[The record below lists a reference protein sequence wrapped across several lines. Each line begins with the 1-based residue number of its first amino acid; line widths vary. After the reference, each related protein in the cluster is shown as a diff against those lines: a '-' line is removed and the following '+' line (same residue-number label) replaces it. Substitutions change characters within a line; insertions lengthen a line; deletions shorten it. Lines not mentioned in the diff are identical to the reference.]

1 MARTFLIVA
10 SIVVALAVA
19 VMAVPDGAAPTP
31 SAAAPSVATTTST
44 VPPEASTTTTVAP
57 PAALPFEDGADSPIL
72 LVDPVAPAVATETA
86 LPVPEPIPSNPR
98 APTPEVVL
106 GVIRI
111 PAIGLEWALGEG
123 MTLTAIDRGPS
134 HWPGTALPGE
144 LGNVVIAG
152 HRTTHGAPFRQLH
165 LLEPGDEIVF
175 DLGVATHRY
184 SVTETLIV
192 FPEDV
197 WIADQSPEHIVTL
210 FACHPPGSARNRIV
224 VRGELVSS
232 DIATLPTSSR

>member
-1 MARTFLIVA
+1 MARTFSIVA
-10 SIVVALAVA
+10 SIVVALVVA
-19 VMAVPDGAAPTP
+19 VMVASDGASPRSP
-31 SAAAPSVATTTST
+31 EAAPSVATTTST
-44 VPPEASTTTTVAP
+44 VLSEPSPTTTVAP
-57 PAALPFEDGADSPIL
+57 PATLSPEVRADSPIL
-72 LVDPVAPAVATETA
+72 LVDPATPAIATETA

-106 GVIRI
+106 GTIRI

-123 MTLTAIDRGPS
+123 MTLTAIDRGPA
-134 HWPGTALPGE
+134 HWPGTARPGE

-152 HRTTHGAPFRQLH
+152 HRTTNGAPFRQLH
-165 LLEPGDEIVF
+165 ELEPGDEIVF
-175 DLGVATHRY
+175 DMGVETHRY
-184 SVTETLIV
+184 AVTETLIV

-197 WIADQSPEHIVTL
+197 WIADQSPEHLVTL